1 MCSGCGTPPVPGHWT
16 DAGGATAADRLRI
29 RAARAQV
36 LARVL
41 VPHQLAVRDGMQ
53 MPGLTLSGAG
63 GRQVL
68 VADLDALWGAAA
80 RLSGRPVDP
89 LAED

>member
-29 RAARAQV
+29 RAARALV

-41 VPHQLAVRDGMQ
+41 APHHLSVRDGLHV
-53 MPGLTLSGAG
+53 PGLTLSGSG

-68 VADLDALWGAAA
+68 VGDLDALWGAAA

-89 LAED
+89 LAEG

>member
-1 MCSGCGTPPVPGHWT
+1 MCSACGTPPVPGHWT

-29 RAARAQV
+29 RAVRAQV

-41 VPHQLAVRDGMQ
+41 APHHLVVRDSLQ
-53 MPGLTLSGAG
+53 VPGLTLSGVG
-63 GRQVL
+63 GQQVL

-80 RLSGRPVDP
+80 RLSGQPVDP
-89 LAED
+89 LADG

>member
-16 DAGGATAADRLRI
+16 DAGGATPADRIRI
-29 RAARAQV
+29 RAARVAV

-41 VPHQLAVRDGMQ
+41 GPHQLQVRDGFLV
-53 MPGLTLSGAG
+53 PGLMLSGSG

-68 VADLDALWGAAA
+68 VPDLDALWTAAE
-80 RLSGRPVDP
+80 RLTGRAVDP
-89 LAED
+89 LADV

>member
-1 MCSGCGTPPVPGHWT
+1 MCSGCGAPPVPGHWA
-16 DAGGATAADRLRI
+16 DAGGATPADRLRI

-41 VPHQLAVRDGMQ
+41 APHQVTVRDGLLV
-53 MPGLTLSGAG
+53 PGLTLTGSG

-68 VADLDALWGAAA
+68 VTDLDALWVAAE
-80 RLSGRPVDP
+80 RLTGRPVDP
-89 LAED
+89 LADV

>member
-1 MCSGCGTPPVPGHWT
+1 MCSGCGRPPVPCHWT
-16 DAGGATAADRLRI
+16 DAGGATASDRLRI

-41 VPHQLAVRDGMQ
+41 APHHLAVRDGLQ
-53 MPGLTLSGAG
+53 VPGLTLTGAG

-68 VADLDALWGAAA
+68 VADLDALWGAAT
-80 RLSGRPVDP
+80 RLSGRPIDP
-89 LAED
+89 LADD